1 MGLAATQAR
10 YLGLTARKTNIEFEG
25 QQVNQQR
32 TVLANE
38 SAGLYQKLYNL
49 NVPTPPNVTDFYKT
63 EYSYNVGGKT
73 YTINSW
79 KSSTTSKNKYKVNV
93 TYDKTTDIGAK
104 AYANGTITSSGTAN
118 QYYIAIA
125 NSNTYTIDTS
135 QTTQNSVI
143 DKARGLSK
151 AATYYTYSD
160 TANSTTYYLDKTWF
174 DENVPIT
181 TSSQIQRYY
190 QTSQTTN
197 VTEDHDGCTL
207 TFDSTGG
214 ISSIVDPTISEN
226 SLNVTATS
234 EKDDVA
240 YEKAMNEYNNKKTN
254 YDKELATINAET
266 EKIQSEDRSLELRLR
281 QLDTEQQALATEL
294 DSLKSVLDKNIEKVF
309 KVFA

>member
-38 SAGLYQKLYNL
+38 SAGIYQKLYSL
-49 NVPTPPNVTDFYKT
+49 DVPTPPNVTDYYKT
-63 EYSYNVGGKT
+63 EYSYNAGSTT

-79 KSSTTSKNKYKVNV
+79 KNSTTSKNKYIVNV
-93 TYDKTTDIGAK
+93 TYDKTSNVGAK
-104 AYANGTITSSGTAN
+104 AFSNGTITSSGTAN
-118 QYYIAIA
+118 QYYITVG
-125 NSNTYTIDTS
+125 SNTYTVD
-135 QTTQNSVI
+135 TTQTVTNSTI
-143 DKARGLSK
+143 DKARGISTP
-151 AATYYTYSD
+151 ATYYSYSD
-160 TANSTTYYLDKTWF
+160 TNADTTYYMDKTWF
-174 DENVPIT
+174 DNNVPIT
-181 TSSQIQRYY
+181 TSSEIQRYY
-190 QTSQTTN
+190 ITTQTGE

-207 TFDSTGG
+207 TFDSTRG
-214 ISSIVDPTISEN
+214 ISSIVDPTISET
-226 SLNVTATS
+226 SLNVSGTS
-234 EKDDVA
+234 TKDDEA
-240 YEKAMNEYNNKKTN
+240 YEKAMNEYNNKKSN
-254 YDKELATINAET
+254 YDKQLAEINAQT